1 MTNDASVRPARAAL
15 NRADSG
21 MTGLRD
27 VLVSMLPSPRQS
39 LLLKACLGPKALA
52 PAAWRDWLAEVRDPK
67 SVFETDAAG
76 LRGLLPFIGY
86 CLDVNEIEVSNEF
99 RVYLQI
105 SSVREEL
112 RSNIYRQILTDT
124 LSALR
129 VAGCDVIALRAAA
142 LSETIYD
149 KPSIR
154 HNHAIELLVDPS
166 QIQSAVDALAQL
178 PFKRKEQR
186 RAWQR
191 HSHAFMHRSGLPVV
205 LHTRLLLL
213 PYHQV
218 DLNEIWHD
226 AGPATLSG
234 IETKVLSQVD
244 GLVNICAHASSS
256 PGRGN
261 LRWVC
266 DAALTVRR
274 YPGMN
279 WDRVAERAQ
288 QLRLVLPL
296 WAMFEYLARQVHT
309 PIPEPVLTG
318 LSRAAARAD
327 RVSREAATV
336 GAVLGAASPADA
348 IRRLR
353 GNRRAQM
360 LFVRFFLLPSRTYMA
375 WRYGLERRWLLP
387 FGYLYRLM
395 KFEALAVILLARKH
409 SVRGREQLVAEVDR

>member
-1 MTNDASVRPARAAL
+1 
-15 NRADSG
+15 
-21 MTGLRD
+21 
-27 VLVSMLPSPRQS
+27 MLPSSRQS

-52 PAAWRDWLAEVRDPK
+52 PAAWRDWLAEVGDPK

-76 LRGLLPFIGY
+76 LRGLLPFIGH
-86 CLDVNEIEVSNEF
+86 CLDLNEIEVSDDF

-112 RSNIYRQILTDT
+112 RSNIYRQILTET

-129 VAGCDVIALRAAA
+129 FAGCDVIALRAAA
-142 LSETIYD
+142 LSETVYD

-191 HSHAFMHRSGLPVV
+191 QSHAFMHRSGLPVV

-244 GLVNICAHASSS
+244 GLVHVCAHASSS

-274 YPGMN
+274 YPGLN

-327 RVSREAATV
+327 RVSREAAIV

-353 GNRRAQM
+353 GKARARI
-360 LFVRFFLLPSRTYMA
+360 LLARFLLLPSRTYMS
-375 WRYGLERRWLLP
+375 WRYGVDRSWLLP
-387 FGYLYRLM
+387 FVHLYRFS
-395 KFEALAVILLARKH
+395 KFAVFGVKRLIRRRPVPMSEKRRLAAD
-409 SVRGREQLVAEVDR
+409 AE